1 LRYGAGIRNL
11 GSVLFIVGTVSG
23 KAFSLSIFTFI
34 WYIPQ
39 MLWLPVAL
47 YVPAI
52 TYNQGEFDFRLSII
66 IFINWLLIHALR
78 KMGVY

>member
-1 LRYGAGIRNL
+1 
-11 GSVLFIVGTVSG
+11 
-23 KAFSLSIFTFI
+23 
-34 WYIPQ
+34 

-66 IFINWLLIHALR
+66 IFINWLLKHALR
-78 KMGVY
+78 KMEVYQYYITRIE